1 MKVGNLNYLYK
12 KIFLRKLLPL
22 CHHRPKIP
30 LYKGEKRWWQQG
42 GRWQQGPNSPTPNPS
57 PKGRGAAAH
66 IRKPFT
72 NEKTAFSC
80 GENSVFLRRKR
91 FLHRDG
97 RNLRA
102 AAPLPFGEG
111 LGVGLLGLCCHLPPC
126 CHHLFSPLYKGILGR
141 WWQSGSKNRKKIFS
155 YVTRHIIARQ
165 YCSSTVTKQHSGS
178 NNTAHRHQRNSA
190 STPTIRHRQIAQNI
204 RSVHNQADFVHF
216 IWLCAQKALN
226 LHPNFAK

>member
-1 MKVGNLNYLYK
+1 MKVRNLNYLYK

-102 AAPLPFGEG
+102 ATPLPKGRG
-111 LGVGLLGLCCHLPPC
+111 WGWGWLGVGLLGLCCHLPPC

-141 WWQSGSKNRKKIFS
+141 WWQSGSKNRKKFFFIHDATHHRPTILLIDS
-155 YVTRHIIARQ
+155 YE
-165 YCSSTVTKQHSGS
+165 
-178 NNTAHRHQRNSA
+178 TAQRHQRNSA